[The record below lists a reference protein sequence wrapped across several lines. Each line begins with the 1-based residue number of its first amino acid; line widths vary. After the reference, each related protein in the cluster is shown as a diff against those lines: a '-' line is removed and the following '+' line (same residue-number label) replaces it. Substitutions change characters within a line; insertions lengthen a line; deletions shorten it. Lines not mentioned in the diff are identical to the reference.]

1 MSNWKATA
9 DLYEALIERP
19 KMTEKLLAKP
29 PFKYIF
35 DIITETT
42 KKTGFG
48 NGIFLLIIGLYE
60 GEELKADFYGEKNRK
75 ITYLQKVISLV
86 EAMSGEK
93 VTANPQKIVAG
104 MDPEVTSILFSKLM
118 SCYSRYTNAQLQ
130 GNLLMGTSRKF

>member
-9 DLYEALIERP
+9 DLFEALIERP

-48 NGIFLLIIGLYE
+48 NGI
-60 GEELKADFYGEKNRK
+60 
-75 ITYLQKVISLV
+75 
-86 EAMSGEK
+86 
-93 VTANPQKIVAG
+93 
-104 MDPEVTSILFSKLM
+104 
-118 SCYSRYTNAQLQ
+118 
-130 GNLLMGTSRKF
+130 